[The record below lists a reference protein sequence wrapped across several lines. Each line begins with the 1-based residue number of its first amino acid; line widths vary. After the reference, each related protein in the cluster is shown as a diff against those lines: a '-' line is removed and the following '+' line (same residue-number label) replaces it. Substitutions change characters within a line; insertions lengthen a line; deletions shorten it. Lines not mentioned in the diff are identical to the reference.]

1 MFIAIG
7 HPLFNLYVSSY
18 DKIKYVI
25 QLIMH
30 FIIINCD
37 CIKYNEKARIN
48 FLLFF
53 VWTGFNQN

>member
-1 MFIAIG
+1 MFIAIA

-30 FIIINCD
+30 SIIINCD

-53 VWTGFNQN
+53 VWTGFNKN